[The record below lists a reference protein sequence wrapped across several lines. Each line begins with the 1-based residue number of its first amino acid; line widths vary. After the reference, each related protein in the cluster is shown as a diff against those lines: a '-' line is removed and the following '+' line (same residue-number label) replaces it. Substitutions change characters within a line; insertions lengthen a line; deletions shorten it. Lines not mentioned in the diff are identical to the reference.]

1 MIVVCEPQ
9 CKAFSHEKVNS
20 GFLYGLHLAY
30 PQEKIRLYADISH
43 IEAIKQVLINDN
55 VHIDEIEYVAIAF
68 GDSYSFLGMLSYYFL
83 LKRIFADALS
93 VGINKVFF
101 LSSSSRI
108 LYVIKTIKRQKK
120 FSVMK
125 LTSVLHGEFENI
137 AEDTVPSSMPSP
149 PIASLGVRIRK
160 TSLIEIPRKAIRRL
174 GLLVS
179 AYVKAKSEALSL
191 RLFPVKKMLL
201 WRHSADF
208 KFIALAP
215 HVVANAKKY
224 IDVAYLNVHTVVLPT
239 VFAAQLPLPEN
250 TYPKFAIFG
259 YGNSSMLYQILL
271 QLSQKKIEKPYEI
284 RIIGV
289 DGRGS
294 EGFENVNMP
303 VRDRGLSRTE
313 MENYVEDI
321 DAFLIL
327 YEKDKYRLSCSG
339 SILESLSYMK
349 PILHF
354 NNVCINAFNQK
365 DLPIGIRSDTVDDY
379 VDVMIDIIE
388 NYPEFRRKSGKFRD
402 NIMQLR
408 DEFSIK
414 NSAMAIRKSFTWCS

>member
-55 VHIDEIEYVAIAF
+55 VSIDDIEYVAIAF
-68 GDSYSFLGMLSYYFL
+68 GNPHSLVGMLGYYFL
-83 LKRIFADALS
+83 FKRIFTDALS

-101 LSSSSRI
+101 LSFSSRI
-108 LYVIKTIKRQKK
+108 LCVIKTIKRQKK
-120 FSVMK
+120 FSTMK
-125 LTSVLHGEFENI
+125 LTSVLHGEFESI
-137 AEDTVPSSMPSP
+137 AEDTVPSSLPLP
-149 PIASLGVRIRK
+149 PIAPLGARIRK
-160 TSLIEIPRKAIRRL
+160 SSLIELPRKAIRRL
-174 GLLVS
+174 KLLAN
-179 AYVKAKSEALSL
+179 AYVKGKSEALSSH
-191 RLFPVKKMLL
+191 LFPVKKILL

-224 IDVAYLNVHTVVLPT
+224 IDVVYLNVHTIVLPT
-239 VFAAQLPLPEN
+239 VFAAPLPLPEN

-259 YGNSSMLYQILL
+259 YGNSSMLYQVLFL
-271 QLSQKKIEKPYEI
+271 LSQKKIEKPYEI

-294 EGFENVNMP
+294 EGFQNVNMP

-313 MENYVEDI
+313 MEKYAEDI

-354 NNVCINAFNQK
+354 DNVCMNAFNK
-365 DLPIGIRSDTVDDY
+365 GDLPIGIRSDTVDGY

-388 NYPEFRRKSGKFRD
+388 NYPEFRRKSEKFRD
-402 NIMQLR
+402 NIMRLR

-414 NSAMAIRKSFTWCS
+414 NSAMAIRKSFTWSS